1 MMVAIRRLGAH
12 LSTSGGVDQAVRQ
25 AAAIGANCLQV
36 FSGSPRMWR
45 RTSLDK
51 IDAVKIQTAQNELD
65 VRPIFTHALY
75 LVNLASDKSELVQI
89 SAESLKH
96 DLRFDSHIQGSGVV
110 VHLGSHQGRGFEA
123 MKLQLV
129 EQLRQIL
136 ADTPPNST
144 LLIENSAGQNGKI
157 ASDLTEIRW
166 LLSQVSSSRLNW
178 CFDTCHA
185 FAAGINLASVAAEL
199 TALDLWSSLK
209 VIHLND
215 SRDPFNSGRDRHGNF
230 GEGTIPTES
239 LRHFLQT
246 PQVKSIPLITEAPG
260 FDGHGPDAE
269 NIIRMKTLVSY
280 NT

>member
-12 LSTSGGVDQAVRQ
+12 LSTSDGVDQAVRQ